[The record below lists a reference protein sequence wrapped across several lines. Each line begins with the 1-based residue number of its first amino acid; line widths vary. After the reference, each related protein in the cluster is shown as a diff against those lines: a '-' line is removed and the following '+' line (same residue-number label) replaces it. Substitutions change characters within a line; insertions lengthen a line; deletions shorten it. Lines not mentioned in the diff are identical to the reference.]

1 MPTPDSISCCA
12 NLSGLWNEET
22 TICSMANLGA
32 SKHDIQS
39 PCTYSD
45 TQDRAF
51 EKTGFPLGL
60 AKSGYKFGAT
70 IIYFL
75 PSLSE
80 HDQNKDIPPSLGSY
94 EKRVIEM
101 VNIGIVG
108 YVLLIAVG
116 FYLYKK
122 IRK

>member
-1 MPTPDSISCCA
+1 MGSPDSISCCA
-12 NLSGLWNEET
+12 NLGGLWDEET
-22 TICSMANLGA
+22 TVCSLANLGA

-45 TQDRAF
+45 IQDRAF
-51 EKTGFPLGL
+51 EKTGFPLSL
-60 AKSGYKFGAT
+60 AKLGFVFGAS
-70 IIYFL
+70 IIYFI
-75 PSLSE
+75 PSISE
-80 HDQNKDIPPSLGSY
+80 HNQNKKIPPSLGSY

-101 VNIGIVG
+101 VNVGIVG
-108 YVLLIAVG
+108 YVLLIAVS